1 MENHSTACQ
10 EGGKKPS
17 SLTSLVRLSL
27 VFCHP
32 WSWHP
37 IVEKVLET
45 LILLHWTRSKRSSNK
60 FRETLR
66 WLIKR
71 KWGAASFGQNDW
83 WAQEQ
88 TIAFV
93 GWWFKRVCWIFSTYN
108 CLTMVAAQHESAVM
122 FHSLTWDECYSL
134 WPKLS
139 SLFLAHPSHALEI
152 SGAGPGAVS
161 YTHLTLP
168 TILLV

>member
-45 LILLHWTRSKRSSNK
+45 RILLQWTRSKRSSNK

-71 KWGAASFGQNDW
+71 KLGSCLI
-83 WAQEQ
+83 WAKWLMSTCLLEQ

-108 CLTMVAAQHESAVM
+108 CATMVAAQNESAVI
-122 FHSLTWDECYSL
+122 FQSLTWDDCYSL

-139 SLFLAHPSHALEI
+139 SLFLAHPSHALKI
-152 SGAGPGAVS
+152 SGAGPGE
-161 YTHLTLP
+161 HL
-168 TILLV
+168 

>member
-45 LILLHWTRSKRSSNK
+45 RILLQWTRSKRSSNK

-71 KWGAASFGQNDW
+71 KLGSCLI
-83 WAQEQ
+83 WAKWLMSTCLLEQ

-93 GWWFKRVCWIFSTYN
+93 GWWFKRVCWIFSAYSPIIVLPWN
-108 CLTMVAAQHESAVM
+108 QPKMNQQWYSS
-122 FHSLTWDECYSL
+122 HSLGMTVILCD
-134 WPKLS
+134 LS
-139 SLFLAHPSHALEI
+139 SHPCF
-152 SGAGPGAVS
+152 
-161 YTHLTLP
+161 
-168 TILLV
+168 